1 MAGKDDIYHSILIVS
16 QSEQFNSVV
25 RQSLVGISSIECR
38 KSAAEARRS
47 ILERY
52 YDIIVIN
59 GPLQDETGESLA
71 LDAAEK
77 SNALVL
83 LAIPREIYEDVQ
95 DHVTDH
101 GVLVIPKPLTRNR
114 VDKAIRYLTAV
125 QKKIHVL
132 ERKNVKAEEKLEE
145 MRIINKAKFLL
156 VEQRHMTED
165 QAHRFVGK
173 QAMDHGI
180 SRKRAAQ
187 SIIDDME

>member
-25 RQSLVGISSIECR
+25 RQSLVGISSIDCR
-38 KSAAEARRS
+38 KSAATARRS

-101 GVLVIPKPLTRNR
+101 GVLVIPKPLTRSR

>member
-38 KSAAEARRS
+38 KSAATARRS

-101 GVLVIPKPLTRNR
+101 GVLVIPKPLTRSR

>member
-38 KSAAEARRS
+38 KSAATARRS

-125 QKKIHVL
+125 QDKIHVL
-132 ERKNVKAEEKLEE
+132 EKKNVKAEEKLEE

>member
-38 KSAAEARRS
+38 KSAATARRS

>member
-1 MAGKDDIYHSILIVS
+1 
-16 QSEQFNSVV
+16 
-25 RQSLVGISSIECR
+25 
-38 KSAAEARRS
+38 
-47 ILERY
+47 

-125 QKKIHVL
+125 QNKIHVL